1 MVLKARYI
9 PKIMGWLLIIAGI
22 GYVVG
27 HLKVFL
33 YPNLD
38 TSFSMFTAL
47 GELVFILWLLIKGSR
62 TKEVKTG

>member
-1 MVLKARYI
+1 
-9 PKIMGWLLIIAGI
+9 MGWLLIIAGI

>member
-1 MVLKARYI
+1 LVLKARYI